1 MTQSQSS
8 TILADIEA
16 AAQELLR
23 DQPMIIPI
31 AGDFT
36 IVQMTRLTPTAIDYR
51 VFVSRTFIA
60 TVRLRPAYDPSRN
73 KPPQVFIVPGAF
85 NHDYTTS
92 VRLRKLINAL
102 YVAASPNSN
111 QKAIQTLRDEN
122 VTYWGDDIIVL

>member
-23 DQPMIIPI
+23 EQPLIIPI

-51 VFVSRTFIA
+51 VFASRTFLA

-73 KPPQVFIVPGAF
+73 KPPQAFIAPGAF
-85 NHDYTTS
+85 DHDYTTS

>member
-23 DQPMIIPI
+23 EQPMITI

-51 VFVSRTFIA
+51 VFASRTLIA
-60 TVRLRPAYDPSRN
+60 TVRLRPDYDPSRN

-92 VRLRKLINAL
+92 VRLRKLINTI
-102 YVAASPNSN
+102 YVAASPNSD

-122 VTYWGDDIIVL
+122 VKYWGDDPIEL

>member
-1 MTQSQSS
+1 MNQSS
-8 TILADIEA
+8 IVNDINA
-16 AAQELLR
+16 AAQELVR
-23 DQPMIIPI
+23 DQPIIIPI

-36 IVQMTRLTPTAIDYR
+36 IVQMTRLTPTTIDYR
-51 VFVSRTFIA
+51 VFASRTFLA

-85 NHDYTTS
+85 DHDYTTS

>member
-8 TILADIEA
+8 TILADIDA

-31 AGDFT
+31 VGDFT

-51 VFVSRTFIA
+51 VFASRTFIA

>member
-8 TILADIEA
+8 TILADIDA

-31 AGDFT
+31 AGGFT

-51 VFVSRTFIA
+51 VFASRTFIA

-111 QKAIQTLRDEN
+111 QKAIQSLRDEN

>member
-23 DQPMIIPI
+23 DQPIIIPI

-51 VFVSRTFIA
+51 VFASRTFIA

-92 VRLRKLINAL
+92 TRLRKLINAL

>member
-23 DQPMIIPI
+23 EQPLIIPI

-51 VFVSRTFIA
+51 VFASRTFLA
-60 TVRLRPAYDPSRN
+60 TVRLRPSYDPSRN

>member
-1 MTQSQSS
+1 MNQSS
-8 TILADIEA
+8 IVNDINA
-16 AAQELLR
+16 AAQELVR
-23 DQPMIIPI
+23 EQPLIIPI

-51 VFVSRTFIA
+51 VFASRTFLA
-60 TVRLRPAYDPSRN
+60 TVRLRPGYDPSRN
-73 KPPQVFIVPGAF
+73 KPPQVFIVRGAF

>member
-1 MTQSQSS
+1 MNQSS
-8 TILADIEA
+8 IVNDINA

-23 DQPMIIPI
+23 EQPLIIPI

-51 VFVSRTFIA
+51 VFASRTFIA
-60 TVRLRPAYDPSRN
+60 TVRLRPGYDASRN
-73 KPPQVFIVPGAF
+73 RPPKVFIVSGAF

-122 VTYWGDDIIVL
+122 VKYWGDDIIVL

>member
-8 TILADIEA
+8 TILADIEE

-23 DQPMIIPI
+23 DQPIIIPL

-51 VFVSRTFIA
+51 VFASRTFLA

-73 KPPQVFIVPGAF
+73 KPPQVFIAPGAF
-85 NHDYTTS
+85 DHDYTPS

>member
-23 DQPMIIPI
+23 EQPLIIPI

-51 VFVSRTFIA
+51 VFASRTFLA

>member
-23 DQPMIIPI
+23 EQPLIIPI

-51 VFVSRTFIA
+51 VFASRTFLA
-60 TVRLRPAYDPSRN
+60 TVRLRPGYDPSRN
-73 KPPQVFIVPGAF
+73 KPPQVFIVSGAF

-102 YVAASPNSN
+102 YVAASPNFN

>member
-1 MTQSQSS
+1 MNQSS
-8 TILADIEA
+8 IVNDINA

-23 DQPMIIPI
+23 EQPLIIPI

-36 IVQMTRLTPTAIDYR
+36 IVQMTRLNPTAIDYR
-51 VFVSRTFIA
+51 VFASRTFLA

-73 KPPQVFIVPGAF
+73 KPPQVFIAPSAF
-85 NHDYTTS
+85 DHDYTTS

-111 QKAIQTLRDEN
+111 QKAIQTPRDEN
-122 VTYWGDDIIVL
+122 ITYWGDDIIVL

>member
-1 MTQSQSS
+1 MNQSS
-8 TILADIEA
+8 ILNDINA

-23 DQPMIIPI
+23 EQPLIIPI

-51 VFVSRTFIA
+51 VFASRTFLA

-85 NHDYTTS
+85 KHDYTTS
-92 VRLRKLINAL
+92 VHLRKLINAL

>member
-1 MTQSQSS
+1 MTQSS
-8 TILADIEA
+8 IVNDINA

-23 DQPMIIPI
+23 EQPLIIPI

-51 VFVSRTFIA
+51 VFASRTFLA
-60 TVRLRPAYDPSRN
+60 TVRLRPSYDPSRN
-73 KPPQVFIVPGAF
+73 KPPQVFIVSGAF

-102 YVAASPNSN
+102 YVAASPSSN

>member
-23 DQPMIIPI
+23 EQPLIIPI

-51 VFVSRTFIA
+51 VFASRTFLA
-60 TVRLRPAYDPSRN
+60 TVRLRPGYDPSRN
-73 KPPQVFIVPGAF
+73 KPPQVFIVSGAF

>member
-23 DQPMIIPI
+23 EQPMIIPI

-51 VFVSRTFIA
+51 VFASRTFIA

>member
-1 MTQSQSS
+1 MNQSS
-8 TILADIEA
+8 IVNDINA

-23 DQPMIIPI
+23 NQPMIIPI

-51 VFVSRTFIA
+51 VFASRTFIA
-60 TVRLRPAYDPSRN
+60 TVRLRPNYDPSRN
-73 KPPQVFIVPGAF
+73 KPPKVFIVPGAF
-85 NHDYTTS
+85 NHDHTTS
-92 VRLRKLINAL
+92 VRLRTLINAL

-122 VTYWGDDIIVL
+122 ITYWGDDIIVL

>member
-16 AAQELLR
+16 AAQELVR

-51 VFVSRTFIA
+51 VFASRTFLA

-122 VTYWGDDIIVL
+122 ITYWGDDIIVL

>member
-23 DQPMIIPI
+23 EQPMIIPI

-51 VFVSRTFIA
+51 VFASRTFLA

-111 QKAIQTLRDEN
+111 QKAIADLRDEN

>member
-23 DQPMIIPI
+23 EQPLIIPI
-31 AGDFT
+31 ARDFA

-51 VFVSRTFIA
+51 VFASRTFLA
-60 TVRLRPAYDPSRN
+60 TVRLRPGYDPSRN
-73 KPPQVFIVPGAF
+73 KPPQVFIVSGAF

>member
-8 TILADIEA
+8 TILADINA

-51 VFVSRTFIA
+51 VFASRTFLA
-60 TVRLRPAYDPSRN
+60 TVRLRPGYDPSRN
-73 KPPQVFIVPGAF
+73 KPPQVFIVSGAF
-85 NHDYTTS
+85 DHDYTTS

>member
-51 VFVSRTFIA
+51 VFASRTFIA

>member
-23 DQPMIIPI
+23 EQPMITI

-51 VFVSRTFIA
+51 VFASRTFIA
-60 TVRLRPAYDPSRN
+60 TVRLRPDYDPSRN

-92 VRLRKLINAL
+92 VRLRKLINTI
-102 YVAASPNSN
+102 YVAASPNSD

-122 VTYWGDDIIVL
+122 VKYWGDDPIEL

>member
-1 MTQSQSS
+1 MNQSS
-8 TILADIEA
+8 IVNDINA

-51 VFVSRTFIA
+51 VFASRTFIA
-60 TVRLRPAYDPSRN
+60 TVRLRPDYDPSRN
-73 KPPQVFIVPGAF
+73 KPPKVFIVPGAF
-85 NHDYTTS
+85 NHDETTS
-92 VRLRKLINAL
+92 VRLRKLINAI
-102 YVAASPNSN
+102 YVAASPNSD

-122 VTYWGDDIIVL
+122 VKYWGDDPIEL

>member
-1 MTQSQSS
+1 MNQSS
-8 TILADIEA
+8 IVNDINA

-23 DQPMIIPI
+23 EQPLIIPI

-51 VFVSRTFIA
+51 VFASRTFLA
-60 TVRLRPAYDPSRN
+60 TVRLRPGYDPSRN
-73 KPPQVFIVPGAF
+73 KPPQVFIVSGAF

>member
-1 MTQSQSS
+1 MNQSS
-8 TILADIEA
+8 ILNDINA

-23 DQPMIIPI
+23 EQPLIIPI

-51 VFVSRTFIA
+51 VFASRTFLA
-60 TVRLRPAYDPSRN
+60 TVRLRPGYDPSRN
-73 KPPQVFIVPGAF
+73 KPPQVFIVSGAF

>member
-1 MTQSQSS
+1 MNQSS
-8 TILADIEA
+8 IVNDINA

-23 DQPMIIPI
+23 EQPLIIPI

-51 VFVSRTFIA
+51 VFASRTFLA

-73 KPPQVFIVPGAF
+73 KPPQVFIVSGAF

>member
-8 TILADIEA
+8 TILADINA

-23 DQPMIIPI
+23 EQPLIIPI

-51 VFVSRTFIA
+51 VFASRTFLA

-85 NHDYTTS
+85 DHDYTTS

>member
-8 TILADIEA
+8 TILADINA
-16 AAQELLR
+16 AAQELVR
-23 DQPMIIPI
+23 DQPIIIPI

-36 IVQMTRLTPTAIDYR
+36 IVQMTRLNPTAIDYR
-51 VFVSRTFIA
+51 VFASRIFLA

>member
-1 MTQSQSS
+1 MNQSS
-8 TILADIEA
+8 IVNDINA
-16 AAQELLR
+16 AAQELVH
-23 DQPMIIPI
+23 DQPIIIPI

-51 VFVSRTFIA
+51 VFASRTFLA
-60 TVRLRPAYDPSRN
+60 TVRLRPGYDPSRN

>member
-1 MTQSQSS
+1 MNQSS
-8 TILADIEA
+8 IVNDINA
-16 AAQELLR
+16 AAQKLLR
-23 DQPMIIPI
+23 EQPLIIPI
-31 AGDFT
+31 AEDFT

-51 VFVSRTFIA
+51 VFASQTFLA
-60 TVRLRPAYDPSRN
+60 TVRLRPGYDPSRN
-73 KPPQVFIVPGAF
+73 KPPQVFIVSGAF

>member
-23 DQPMIIPI
+23 EQPMIIPI

-51 VFVSRTFIA
+51 VFASRTFIA
-60 TVRLRPAYDPSRN
+60 TVRLRPCYDPSRN

-102 YVAASPNSN
+102 YVAASHNSN

>member
-23 DQPMIIPI
+23 EQPLIIPI

-51 VFVSRTFIA
+51 VFASRTFLA

-92 VRLRKLINAL
+92 VRLRKLINTL